1 MLCPKLCCLRV
12 FLIQDTSSAWDTAYI
27 VLCVTTDLMLLV
39 RCSLSCLSCGKH
51 QQKGQALR
59 GMSSTGLAAV
69 RLLAWLHESAHNAC
83 PNT

>member
-1 MLCPKLCCLRV
+1 
-12 FLIQDTSSAWDTAYI
+12 
-27 VLCVTTDLMLLV
+27 LMLLV